1 MAEKEQIESIIDSYI
16 TCKGECNNCLASR
29 KFDGVMVCN
38 LLSDYRSRLF
48 DTITEIIDKM

>member
-1 MAEKEQIESIIDSYI
+1 MTEKEQIESIIDSYI

-48 DTITEIIDKM
+48 DAITEIIDKM